1 MKKKKAIQPKP
12 PMSLVLHPKKAPR
25 PSNAKILPSIPHIH
39 EPPRSARTK
48 PNSKRNPRNIKK
60 NPVKKPDDK
69 ISESDQYK
77 SLPNA
82 PLIPNTVL
90 RDYGHLLTERERFE
104 IERYHDIYYIRKEA
118 PSPQSHTLY
127 DPDFFPFIK
136 DDHIKYQYQ
145 QLAELGRGAFGCVI
159 KCYDHKHKRTV
170 AVKLVRDKPKLH
182 QQIQLEREVL
192 EAFMARSDISCQNHI
207 IKIYEIF
214 VYRSFVVFVFEV
226 LSSNLYEALKADKFK
241 GLDIPKTKVV
251 TGQIA
256 SSLKFLH
263 SLNVIHCDIKPE
275 NMLWTN
281 PRHNAIKL
289 IDFGCCCYAS
299 HTLFTYIQS
308 RFYRAPEVILG
319 IDYGQPIDIWS
330 VGCVIYELITGRPLF
345 PGENESEQ
353 MSLFISVL
361 GPPPDILLK
370 KATRKEHF
378 FDENDTPINKPNSK
392 GRIHLPL
399 SRQLKTLLKTNDDL
413 LIDLLEGCLKWIP
426 EERLTAEQ
434 ILQHQWLKKEQKKQG
449 QVVDPDKEKPSTAR

>member
-25 PSNAKILPSIPHIH
+25 PSNAKILPSLVNIQ
-39 EPPRSARTK
+39 EPPSSARPKT
-48 PNSKRNPRNIKK
+48 NNKRSPRNIR
-60 NPVKKPDDK
+60 KKPVTK
-69 ISESDQYK
+69 PGNRISENDQYK

-82 PLIPNTVL
+82 PLLPSTVL
-90 RDYGHLLTERERFE
+90 KDHGPLLTERERFE
-104 IERYHDIYYIRKEA
+104 IERYHDIYYIRKEPPA
-118 PSPQSHTLY
+118 PQSQMLY

-145 QLAELGRGAFGCVI
+145 QLDELGRGAFGCVI

-182 QQIQLEREVL
+182 QQVQLEKEVL
-192 EAFMARSDISCQNHI
+192 EAFMAKSDLSCQNHI

-214 VYRSFVVFVFEV
+214 IYRSFVVFVFEV

-241 GLDIPKTKVV
+241 GLDMTKVRIV

-256 SSLKFLH
+256 SSIKFLH
-263 SLNVIHCDIKPE
+263 SLGFIHCDIKPE

-281 PRHNAIKL
+281 PRHLAIKL
-289 IDFGCCCYAS
+289 IDFGCCCHAN

-319 IDYGQPIDIWS
+319 LEYGLPIDIWS
-330 VGCVIYELITGRPLF
+330 IGCVIYELITGRPLF
-345 PGENESEQ
+345 GGENENEQ
-353 MSLFISVL
+353 MSLYISVL
-361 GPPPDILLK
+361 GPPPDSLLK

-378 FDENDTPINKPNSK
+378 FEPNNKPINKPNSK
-392 GRIHLPL
+392 GRIHLPS
-399 SRQLKTLLKTNDDL
+399 SRPLKALLKTNDEL
-413 LIDLLEGCLKWIP
+413 LINFLEGCLRWIP
-426 EERLTAEQ
+426 EERYTAE
-434 ILQHQWLKKEQKKQG
+434 LLTQHPWLKKAPRK
-449 QVVDPDKEKPSTAR
+449 